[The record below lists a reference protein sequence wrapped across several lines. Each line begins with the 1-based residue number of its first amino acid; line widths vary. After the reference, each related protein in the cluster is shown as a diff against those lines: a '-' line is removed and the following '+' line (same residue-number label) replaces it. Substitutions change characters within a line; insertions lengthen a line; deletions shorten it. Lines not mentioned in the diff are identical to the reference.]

1 MMFTLG
7 VCEWGTDAVGRI
19 VVRGLIEESAPRVLE
34 RLTGEWRTHY
44 AFFSRGAFTDAAKE
58 EAAKVEA
65 RMVDLAQL
73 DRELQ

>member
-1 MMFTLG
+1 MVFTLG
-7 VCEWGTDAVGRI
+7 ECKWGTDAVGRN
-19 VVRGLIEESAPRVLE
+19 VVKDLIEERAPRVLK
-34 RLTGEWRTHY
+34 RPTGEWRTHY
-44 AFFSRGAFTDAAKE
+44 AFFSRAGFTDAAKE

>member
-1 MMFTLG
+1 MTLTLG
-7 VCEWGTDAVGRI
+7 ECKWGTDPVGRD
-19 VVRGLIEESAPRVLE
+19 VVRGLIEERTPRVLE

-44 AFFSRGAFTDAAKE
+44 AFFSRAGFTDAAKE